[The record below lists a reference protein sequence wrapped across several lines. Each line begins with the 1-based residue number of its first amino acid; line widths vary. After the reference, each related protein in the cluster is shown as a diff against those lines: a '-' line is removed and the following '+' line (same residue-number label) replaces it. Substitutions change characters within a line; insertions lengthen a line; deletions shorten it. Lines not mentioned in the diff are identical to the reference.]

1 MLKYSTVS
9 SAEDGKLSPSHRE
22 AIENF
27 MRQPISVS
35 AGSKGT
41 AMAMKKRG
49 RRINQRGDA
58 NHHLPPIASGANVPL
73 VLNHAPV
80 DAIQDRKEN
89 NQHVQSIH
97 RKEIRTPY
105 VSLGFNRMDVTTP
118 YILHSQVAKVDSTSP
133 ILHRESSKLSQGNVL
148 EINNERTFMSLQ
160 KLQQVYSPTLER
172 RPKAADRR
180 LGRKLYD
187 DEQVDQGPRL
197 HVQSNQIGLY
207 HRTDK
212 KPKDNVKKKENETF
226 SIRKKIEQFRKWHEE
241 QNKEKI
247 KRLKQEV
254 DNQYEAEQQQLLR
267 QVPPGVKS
275 ASVNENKTERII
287 SRSVRSEEK
296 LKGNN
301 DKENEKDNEND
312 ISNDVST
319 TATKDRTESA
329 KTWHTW
335 RDVNDSYA
343 YTDVKRYITENE
355 LMDPEKETWIQKW
368 ISEVN
373 KSMLDSNQ
381 ELL

>member
-1 MLKYSTVS
+1 MLKYSTVLS
-9 SAEDGKLSPSHRE
+9 GEDGKLSPSHRE

-35 AGSKGT
+35 AGSKGGT
-41 AMAMKKRG
+41 MAMKKRG
-49 RRINQRGDA
+49 RRTNQKGDS
-58 NHHLPPIASGANVPL
+58 NRLLPPIASGANLPL
-73 VLNHAPV
+73 VLSHAPADV
-80 DAIQDRKEN
+80 IQDRKEN
-89 NQHVQSIH
+89 NPHVQSIP

-118 YILHSQVAKVDSTSP
+118 YLLHNHVTKVDAASP
-133 ILHRESSKLSQGNVL
+133 ILHRENSKISQGNVL

-180 LGRKLYD
+180 IGRKLYD
-187 DEQVDQGPRL
+187 DEPVDQGPRL
-197 HVQSNQIGLY
+197 QVQSNQMGLY

-212 KPKDNVKKKENETF
+212 KQKDNVKTKENETF

-254 DNQYEAEQQQLLR
+254 DNQYEAEQHKLIR

-275 ASVNENKTERII
+275 ASVNENRTDRII

-296 LKGNN
+296 VNGSKDKDNE
-301 DKENEKDNEND
+301 KENEND
-312 ISNDVST
+312 AGNDVST

-343 YTDVKRYITENE
+343 YTDVKKYIAENE
-355 LMDPEKETWIQKW
+355 LMDQEKETWIQKW

-373 KSMLDSNQ
+373 KSMLESKD